1 MVKPPTTAFEKV
13 RRPPTILHRLAGWVG
28 SLYLHFVGATS
39 YIQKLDDPDYL
50 ACSREKKSLVYAL
63 WHNTQVF
70 LAYAHRGEN
79 ASVMVSQSKDGEY
92 IAQVMKRLDLHAV
105 RGSTSRG
112 GGAALREMIHRVQ
125 EGGRVG
131 FTPDG
136 PKGPLQTVHGGVVE
150 VARATGRPIIPTSI
164 CSRRKLT
171 FKKSWDQFF
180 VPLPFSHIVV
190 AHGRPLFIGNELPL
204 EDAKSAVREEL
215 NRIRDRALQALEEA
229 PSYLSTLL
237 GNVLAPAAGL
247 AAALRSLLRRRPPR
261 E

>member
-1 MVKPPTTAFEKV
+1 MARPPTTVFQRIPKS
-13 RRPPTILHRLAGWVG
+13 PTILHRLAGWVG

-39 YIQKLDDPDYL
+39 YIQKVDDPDYL
-50 ACSREKKSLVYAL
+50 ACSREKGSLIFAL

-92 IAQVMKRLDLHAV
+92 IAQIMKRMKLHPV

-136 PKGPLQTVHGGVVE
+136 PKGPAQTIHGGVVE
-150 VARATGRPIIPTSI
+150 AARATGRPIVPTSI
-164 CSRRKLT
+164 SSRRKIV

-180 VPLPFSHIVV
+180 VPLPFSHIAV
-190 AHGRPLFIGNELPL
+190 AHGKPLYIADDMPL
-204 EDAKSAVREEL
+204 EEAKTLIREEL
-215 NRIRDRALQALEEA
+215 NRIRDRALRAVEEA

-237 GNVLAPAAGL
+237 TNLLAPATGL
-247 AAALRSLLRRRPPR
+247 AAVLAALWSRRPPR
-261 E
+261 S